1 MIAVVFS
8 GSRYADW
15 RLADKSRV
23 VSGFRTTGI
32 NSYIQDERFITQL
45 LNKNTNLI
53 NYAEKIKR
61 IYFFGAGASSLERQS
76 KIKKVFESFFKNAK
90 VKVNHDVLASAIST
104 FGDEK
109 GIIGILGSGSNA
121 AYYNGRKILKNN
133 FGMGYILADEGSTN
147 WIGRQLLKDFLSGT
161 MPVDIREKLLSR
173 YNLDRKIIL
182 EKVYNHPNP
191 NIFLTSFADFVQ
203 ENKDEPYLSTI
214 IKEGLFSYCDTYLVP
229 LNERYPDHKINF
241 TGSVATHYADWLRDI
256 GENEFGL
263 EIGTIIKEP
272 IHNLVK
278 YYLNLNKN

>member
-1 MIAVVFS
+1 MTV
-8 GSRYADW
+8 RP
-15 RLADKSRV
+15 
-23 VSGFRTTGI
+23 
-32 NSYIQDERFITQL
+32 L
-45 LNKNTNLI
+45 L
-53 NYAEKIKR
+53 
-61 IYFFGAGASSLERQS
+61 SLLS
-76 KIKKVFESFFKNAK
+76 
-90 VKVNHDVLASAIST
+90 
-104 FGDEK
+104 GDEK
-109 GIIGILGSGSNA
+109 RNH
-121 AYYNGRKILKNN
+121 RKILKNN

-229 LNERYPDHKINF
+229 LSERLSDHKINF

-272 IHNLVK
+272 IHNLLQK
-278 YYLNLNKN
+278 KSANLKWNEVGAEVIIESTGLFLTQESAENIDAGEVLHDKFGILEGLMTTVHAVTATQKTVDGPSAKDWRGGRGAYQNIIPSSTGAAKAVGLYCLL